1 MLNRVV
7 TVAVGL
13 AIALFLVEVIWPIFD
28 DDPVSPLQLAYF
40 TGGLIVVMLF
50 ALVFWSGPS

>member
-1 MLNRVV
+1 MLSF
-7 TVAVGL
+7 GEPCL
-13 AIALFLVEVIWPIFD
+13 AIAFFLTEVVWPIFD
-28 DDPVSPLQLAYF
+28 DDPVSPLQMAYF